1 MQKKKMPDFSEFYE
15 VCVFAQM
22 KFRDNTEVHVF
33 RRIIRGRIER
43 FSVHSSMV
51 LLVKVLLILKALYKI
66 LDTSFM
72 KISSEIYERH
82 LKVVESKVFSIRYA
96 YFQFSFIVNYHKSNH

>member
-1 MQKKKMPDFSEFYE
+1 MPDFSEFYE
-15 VCVFAQM
+15 VCDFAQM

-33 RRIIRGRIER
+33 RIILGRIEC
-43 FSVHSSMV
+43 FSVHSSKV

-66 LDTSFM
+66 LHTSFM
-72 KISSEIYERH
+72 KIPSEIYERH

-96 YFQFSFIVNYHKSNH
+96 YFQFSFIVNYH